1 MPDVGSSGKTVFC
14 CPYAAMLLL
23 YTWPPAVVGG
33 HMAERFG
40 FCLVVCKLRMTELLT
55 SSPNQFGRSAELRFG
70 VKMILFLTYL
80 IMRLLCQ
87 QALLFGIVIGVL
99 DCWSDRRTV
108 PGLILVRLEVKPWLP
123 FLGQGLFA
131 SIGKGKPT

>member
-55 SSPNQFGRSAELRFG
+55 SSPNQFGRSAELSFA
-70 VKMILFLTYL
+70 VKMILFLTCFV
-80 IMRLLCQ
+80 MRLLCQ

-99 DCWSDRRTV
+99 V
-108 PGLILVRLEVKPWLP
+108 GRL
-123 FLGQGLFA
+123 QA
-131 SIGKGKPT
+131 